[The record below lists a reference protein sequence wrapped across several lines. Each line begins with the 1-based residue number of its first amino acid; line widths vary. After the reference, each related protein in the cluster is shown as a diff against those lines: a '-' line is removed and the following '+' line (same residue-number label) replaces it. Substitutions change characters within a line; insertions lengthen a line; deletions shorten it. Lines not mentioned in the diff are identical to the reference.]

1 MLLEANTRPEVH
13 EPNLRLSQSDE
24 SAKQDEVQSRQG
36 LWQYIGQV
44 HEWKVRALIRG
55 GLYGTPSED
64 GNQNRKVLLNV
75 QESAEVIVP
84 SKGRLKREG
93 PNVNSGMNQTLSRRN
108 ALKQNS

>member
-13 EPNLRLSQSDE
+13 EPNLRLLQPDE

-36 LWQYIGQV
+36 LWQYIRQV

-75 QESAEVIVP
+75 QESARQ
-84 SKGRLKREG
+84 KY
-93 PNVNSGMNQTLSRRN
+93 LSRGR
-108 ALKQNS
+108 